1 MIEIM
6 SIVALV
12 VGILF
17 GLWWFGGHKISWLF
31 TIFHSSVFSTKK
43 GFYNLYDMADDE
55 ISYKW
60 YTDHNSGIK
69 KYADYLKLHAD
80 ARSSA
85 YATFK
90 ETYDA
95 LVKSFV
101 TRIVPIAL
109 VPAILFWSNWYF
121 YLMGVATAFIALVA
135 YEVVNNGVRPGF
147 YQRLVVYTTLG
158 TYAKKKTKTDQ

>member
-17 GLWWFGGHKISWLF
+17 GLWCFGGQKISWLF
-31 TIFHSSVFSTKK
+31 IMFHSSVFSTKNS
-43 GFYNLYDMADDE
+43 FYNLYDMADDE
-55 ISYKW
+55 VAYKR

-85 YATFK
+85 YTTFK
-90 ETYDA
+90 ETYDE

-109 VPAILFWSNWYF
+109 LPAILFWSNWYL
-121 YLMGVATAFIALVA
+121 YLLGVSIAVVGLIL
-135 YEVVNNGVRPGF
+135 YEIVKNGFRPGF
-147 YQRLVVYTTLG
+147 YQRLVVYTAMNTFSKSKG
-158 TYAKKKTKTDQ
+158 K